1 MESGAP
7 FSIDTDLSRIELDQ
21 VHQWLSTDAFWAMGR
36 SRQTVQQAAEGSLNF
51 GAFDSEG
58 TLCAYARVVT
68 DQATFAWLCDVYVD
82 RSYRGRGIGF
92 LISRAVLNELAPMNL
107 KRVMLSTLDA
117 HGLYEQVGFKAFPN
131 PEKLMLLDDA
141 R

>member
-1 MESGAP
+1 M
-7 FSIDTDLSRIELDQ
+7 
-21 VHQWLSTDAFWAMGR
+21 
-36 SRQTVQQAAEGSLNF
+36 NF

-82 RSYRGRGIGF
+82 RGYRDRGIGL
-92 LISRAVLNELAPMNL
+92 LISRAVLDALAPMNL

-117 HGLYEQVGFKAFPN
+117 HGLYEQVGFKTLPN